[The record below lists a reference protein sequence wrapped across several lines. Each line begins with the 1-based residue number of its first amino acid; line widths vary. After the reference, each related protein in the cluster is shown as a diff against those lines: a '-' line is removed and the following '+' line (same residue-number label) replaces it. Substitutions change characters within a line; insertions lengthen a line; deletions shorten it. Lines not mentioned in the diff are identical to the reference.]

1 MRFMEKSKDGG
12 PESPVDGYFVIEIK
26 SLFSIAVL
34 KFNKGCREAFH
45 NHAFD
50 ALTWFLSGDMVE
62 EDVNGDLLPY
72 RKSLLPKVTKR
83 EKMHRVIANQDSWAV
98 TVRGPW
104 SNYWK
109 EYDKKEDKETTLTHG
124 RRVV

>member
-12 PESPVDGYFVIEIK
+12 PESPVDGFFVIEIK

-34 KFNKGCREAFH
+34 KFNKGCRETFH
-45 NHAFD
+45 NHAFN

-62 EDVNGDLLPY
+62 EDANGELLPY

-83 EKMHRVIANQDSWAV
+83 EKMHRVIANRDSWAV

-104 SNYWK
+104 SKYWN

>member
-1 MRFMEKSKDGG
+1 MEKSKDGG
-12 PESPVDGYFVIEIK
+12 PESPVDGFFVIEIK

-34 KFNKGCREAFH
+34 KFNKGCRETFH
-45 NHAFD
+45 NHAFN

-62 EDVNGDLLPY
+62 EDANGELLPY

-83 EKMHRVIANQDSWAV
+83 EKMHRVIANRDSWAV

-104 SNYWK
+104 SKYWN